1 MGAEYVGVPIA
12 ASGSCELCWKSCS
25 LLVPVVN
32 YPRTVIGQT
41 LERGQ

>member
-32 YPRTVIGQT
+32 YPPDSYRADARKGQ
-41 LERGQ
+41 